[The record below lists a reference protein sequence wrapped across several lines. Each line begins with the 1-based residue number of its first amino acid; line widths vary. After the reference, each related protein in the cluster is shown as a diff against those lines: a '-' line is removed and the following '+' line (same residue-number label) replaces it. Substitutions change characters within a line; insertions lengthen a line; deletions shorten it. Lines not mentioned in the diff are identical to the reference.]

1 MTAREAAKNL
11 IRIYVEIGDSIEN
24 SIEHLA
30 AGMLGAANDKYY
42 ASIGGYI
49 CNEDE
54 NGQIHSVRKVGR
66 YQIGVD
72 RLEGK
77 NCNEIFS
84 LKEIYEEILLEKQ
97 TGRKEQLTLF

>member
-1 MTAREAAKNL
+1 MTAREAEKNL
-11 IRIYVEIGDSIEN
+11 IRGYVERGDSID
-24 SIEHLA
+24 SLA
-30 AGMLGAANDKYY
+30 DGCLGYAGNDYY

-54 NGQIHSVRKVGR
+54 NGQIYSVRKVGR

-84 LKEIYEEILLEKQ
+84 LKEMYEEILLEKQ

>member
-1 MTAREAAKNL
+1 MTARAAAKNL
-11 IRIYVEIGDSIEN
+11 IRAYVLGGT

-54 NGQIHSVRKVGR
+54 NGQIYSVRKVGR

-84 LKEIYEEILLEKQ
+84 LKEIYDEILNEATYGVQEK
-97 TGRKEQLTLF
+97 LF

>member
-11 IRIYVEIGDSIEN
+11 IRSYVLGGT

-54 NGQIHSVRKVGR
+54 NGKIYSVRKVGR

-77 NCNEIFS
+77 NCNEVFS
-84 LKEIYEEILLEKQ
+84 LKEIYNEILLEKQ

>member
-11 IRIYVEIGDSIEN
+11 IRSYVLGGT

-30 AGMLGAANDKYY
+30 AGMLGAANDTYY

-54 NGQIHSVRKVGR
+54 NGKIYSVRKVGR

-77 NCNEIFS
+77 NCNEVFS
-84 LKEIYEEILLEKQ
+84 LKELYDEILNEATYGVQEK
-97 TGRKEQLTLF
+97 LF